1 MSDVTKICVECKIA
15 HPFDNFYLT
24 SSKYGTL
31 NSRCKKCFIAYSN
44 GRDRNGLTRIQNY
57 QGPETIKNEAI
68 RTLQVMGYDTS
79 KEIHPQ
85 FMVRFNKWISNRSSK
100 T

>member
-1 MSDVTKICVECKIA
+1 MSDLTKICKDCKVEY
-15 HPFDNFYLT
+15 PYDNFYLT
-24 SSKYGTL
+24 SPKYGTR
-31 NSRCKKCFIAYSN
+31 NARCKKCFSTYSN
-44 GRDRNGLTRIQNY
+44 GKDRNGKTRIYNY
-57 QGPETIKNEAI
+57 SGPPLVKNEAI

-85 FMVRFNKWISNRSSK
+85 FMIRFNKWLSNRSSK